1 MPTKCAVA
9 FASAISIQFL
19 FNMRKFRI
27 DTLSIAIVVILPGL
41 LIWFAGDTWLGLHSI
56 EERARWIAVLC
67 IAFVVLFL
75 WLSFDSS
82 SRPAVALRRI
92 LYWVEKQRGSSSER
106 RDTGI
111 ADGRTRVARLRD
123 SLRDRHGSRW
133 RYRARWVLIAGDEP
147 LVKRL
152 APSVVDTG
160 FAISGDTVLLY
171 ATQTSSTLDTAW
183 LDQIRRLRRRRPV
196 DAIVAVTRNRS
207 SVDTPFDTDNL
218 SQRLARHA
226 HALRWAAPAYLLNV
240 TDFGSEASSP
250 DEAIGFTWANARVSS
265 EAVDSSLQD
274 LTDNLA
280 DAGVVRL
287 TKDAGD
293 RYPAELSQHISNLGS
308 ALSGLLLQTSQSRI
322 WRHAVHGLLFAPLFK
337 ERELAPP
344 QAPASANDDDPPIE
358 PQHRTIWQTV
368 AEHSRKVHGRR
379 VGFSLSTS
387 AAWFT
392 TGLIGCWIAGTM
404 MSGFVNRATIQSSA
418 DTIANLSTVQ
428 DHTQALQALNTL
440 GQQID
445 TLEVHQRE
453 GEPWTSRFGLNRDSA
468 LLDALWPSYAGAAHR
483 ILVAPIR
490 QKLEARLQQLASLSD
505 AQIADGGNVQTQAAY
520 DTLKAYLM
528 LAKPERAV
536 AAFLTPQL
544 AATAVPAR
552 PSNSSLSSGA
562 WEDLRLH
569 AIAFFASHLGRAPAS
584 DASAFAIT
592 PDGNLIAS
600 ARQTVI
606 GVRGIQN
613 STDAL
618 YQQII
623 DEATPKY
630 PPVSLATLLGDTTSR
645 GLFNT
650 TATIPG
656 VFTRAAWEE
665 RISKAIDDASAKRDV
680 SGDWVLRPERNAVGA
695 TDNKD
700 GSHPPPTLKAELR
713 QRYFDDYAR
722 AWALFLNSLRWQSAP
737 TLSATADQL
746 TLLGDSQRSP
756 LVALM
761 NAIVYQ
767 AGTGASAQSLSESLI
782 NKAQQLVGTDE
793 KDPSKQVQPQLAPLA
808 SAFGP
813 ILRLTGSDLV
823 SGAPANGK
831 AATQLAATGDL
842 SLARYLERVT
852 AMRLKASQIVSGAD
866 PDAIARLA
874 AQSVLQGKT
883 SDISDSRDYGS
894 RVAASLGEQWA
905 GFGALFR
912 APFDQAWQVV
922 VQPAASSLNEI
933 WRTAI
938 LADWNKSFGGRYP
951 FSDADN
957 DASLPEMAR
966 FMRPDNGVIAQFVAT
981 QLAGVIERQGD
992 RWVVAQGADQGALTI
1007 DPVFLSGLNKLTRI
1021 STVLFPSGDA
1031 RVRYELQAVP
1041 TPGVTGMKFV
1051 LSGRELRYFNQKQE
1065 WVPFEWPGQSLENL
1079 SHIEWQTEQGG
1090 LRTALDSQ
1098 GRFGLIR
1105 LLERAKVTQQ
1115 DNARYLLTWMPDT
1128 SQGIPLKV
1136 QLRSEAGAGPLDVL
1150 QLRNFALPA
1159 RIFATGAVG
1168 ARPKLSTASP
1178 PPLPAAAMAAAKHAA
1193 VPLPPG
1199 LPGAMS
1205 WQDALM
1211 PATPEPAPAPRRT
1224 ATAAT
1229 AESARA
1235 DAHPATSDMK
1245 SPKANPEMTVSS
1257 LAATSTS
1264 SDASSK
1270 PFGHALQLLGDAFA
1284 FRDLR

>member
-1 MPTKCAVA
+1 M
-9 FASAISIQFL
+9 
-19 FNMRKFRI
+19 
-27 DTLSIAIVVILPGL
+27 
-41 LIWFAGDTWLGLHSI
+41 
-56 EERARWIAVLC
+56 
-67 IAFVVLFL
+67 
-75 WLSFDSS
+75 
-82 SRPAVALRRI
+82 
-92 LYWVEKQRGSSSER
+92 
-106 RDTGI
+106 
-111 ADGRTRVARLRD
+111 
-123 SLRDRHGSRW
+123 
-133 RYRARWVLIAGDEP
+133 
-147 LVKRL
+147 
-152 APSVVDTG
+152 
-160 FAISGDTVLLY
+160 
-171 ATQTSSTLDTAW
+171 
-183 LDQIRRLRRRRPV
+183 
-196 DAIVAVTRNRS
+196 
-207 SVDTPFDTDNL
+207 
-218 SQRLARHA
+218 
-226 HALRWAAPAYLLNV
+226 
-240 TDFGSEASSP
+240 
-250 DEAIGFTWANARVSS
+250 
-265 EAVDSSLQD
+265 
-274 LTDNLA
+274 
-280 DAGVVRL
+280 
-287 TKDAGD
+287 
-293 RYPAELSQHISNLGS
+293 
-308 ALSGLLLQTSQSRI
+308 
-322 WRHAVHGLLFAPLFK
+322 
-337 ERELAPP
+337 
-344 QAPASANDDDPPIE
+344 
-358 PQHRTIWQTV
+358 
-368 AEHSRKVHGRR
+368 
-379 VGFSLSTS
+379 
-387 AAWFT
+387 
-392 TGLIGCWIAGTM
+392 
-404 MSGFVNRATIQSSA
+404 
-418 DTIANLSTVQ
+418 
-428 DHTQALQALNTL
+428 
-440 GQQID
+440 
-445 TLEVHQRE
+445 
-453 GEPWTSRFGLNRDSA
+453 
-468 LLDALWPSYAGAAHR
+468 
-483 ILVAPIR
+483 
-490 QKLEARLQQLASLSD
+490 
-505 AQIADGGNVQTQAAY
+505 
-520 DTLKAYLM
+520 
-528 LAKPERAV
+528 
-536 AAFLTPQL
+536 
-544 AATAVPAR
+544 
-552 PSNSSLSSGA
+552 
-562 WEDLRLH
+562 
-569 AIAFFASHLGRAPAS
+569 
-584 DASAFAIT
+584 
-592 PDGNLIAS
+592 
-600 ARQTVI
+600 
-606 GVRGIQN
+606 
-613 STDAL
+613 
-618 YQQII
+618 
-623 DEATPKY
+623 
-630 PPVSLATLLGDTTSR
+630 
-645 GLFNT
+645 
-650 TATIPG
+650 
-656 VFTRAAWEE
+656 
-665 RISKAIDDASAKRDV
+665 
-680 SGDWVLRPERNAVGA
+680 
-695 TDNKD
+695 
-700 GSHPPPTLKAELR
+700 
-713 QRYFDDYAR
+713 
-722 AWALFLNSLRWQSAP
+722 
-737 TLSATADQL
+737 
-746 TLLGDSQRSP
+746 
-756 LVALM
+756 
-761 NAIVYQ
+761 
-767 AGTGASAQSLSESLI
+767 
-782 NKAQQLVGTDE
+782 
-793 KDPSKQVQPQLAPLA
+793 
-808 SAFGP
+808 

-966 FMRPDNGVIAQFVAT
+966 FMRPDHGVIAQFVAT

-1007 DPVFLSGLNKLTRI
+1007 DPVFLSSLNKLTQI

-1178 PPLPAAAMAAAKHAA
+1178 PPLPAAAIAAAKHAA
-1193 VPLPPG
+1193 VLLPPG

-1205 WQDALM
+1205 WQDAPM

-1284 FRDLR
+1284 FRDPR

>member
-1 MPTKCAVA
+1 MPTKCTAA

-41 LIWFAGDTWLGLHSI
+41 LVWFAGDTWVGLHSI

-111 ADGRTRVARLRD
+111 ADGGTRVARLRD

-147 LVKRL
+147 LVQRL
-152 APSVVDTG
+152 APGLIETG
-160 FAISGDTVLLY
+160 YAISGDTVLLC
-171 ATQTSSTLDTAW
+171 AEQTSSTLDTAW
-183 LDQIRRLRRRRPV
+183 LDQIRRLRRRPV
-196 DAIVAVTRNRS
+196 DAIVAVTRNRN
-207 SVDTPFDTDNL
+207 SVDAPFDTDNL

-226 HALRWAAPAYLLNV
+226 RALRWAAPAYLLNV
-240 TDFGSEASSP
+240 TDFGSDASSP
-250 DEAIGFTWANARVSS
+250 DEAIGFTWSNERVSS
-265 EAVDSSLQD
+265 DALDASLQD

-287 TKDAGD
+287 MKDAGD

-308 ALSGLLLQTSQSRI
+308 ALSRLVLQTSQSRI
-322 WRHAVHGLLFAPLFK
+322 CRHAVHGLLFAPLFK
-337 ERELAPP
+337 ERELAQP
-344 QAPASANDDDPPIE
+344 QAPASANDDESPVDPP
-358 PQHRTIWQTV
+358 HRTIWQTV

-379 VGFSLSTS
+379 VGFSLSTA

-392 TGLIGCWIAGTM
+392 TGLLGCWIAGTM
-404 MSGFVNRATIQSSA
+404 LSGFVNRATIQSTA
-418 DTIANLSTVQ
+418 DTITNLSTVQ
-428 DHTQALQALNTL
+428 DHTQALQALSTL

-445 TLEVHQRE
+445 TLEVHQRD
-453 GEPWTSRFGLNRDSA
+453 GAPWTSRFGLNRDNA
-468 LLDALWPSYAGAAHR
+468 LLDALWPSYAGAANR

-490 QKLEARLQQLASLSD
+490 QRLEARLQQLASLSD
-505 AQIADGGNVQTQAAY
+505 AQIADGGNAQIQAAY

-536 AAFLTPQL
+536 AAFLMPQL
-544 AATAVPAR
+544 TATAVPAR
-552 PSNSSLSSGA
+552 PSNSPLSAGA

-569 AIAFFASHLGRAPAS
+569 AIAFFANHLGRAPAS
-584 DASAFAIT
+584 NASAFAIT
-592 PDGNLIAS
+592 PDANLIAS

-650 TATIPG
+650 TATVPG

-680 SGDWVLRPERNAVGA
+680 SGDWVLRPEGNAVGA

-700 GSHPPPTLKAELR
+700 STPPPPTLKAELR

-746 TLLGDSQRSP
+746 TLLGDAQRSP

-767 AGTGASAQSLSESLI
+767 AGAGAGALSLSESLI
-782 NKAQQLVGTDE
+782 NKAQQLVGVDE
-793 KDPSKQVQPQLAPLA
+793 KDPSKQAQPPLAPLA

-813 ILRLTGSDLV
+813 ILRLTGSDLA
-823 SGAPANGK
+823 SGVPANGK
-831 AATQLAATGDL
+831 ATTQLAATGDL

-852 AMRLKASQIVSGAD
+852 AIRLKASQIVSGAD

-883 SDISDSRDYGS
+883 SDISDSREYGS

-1007 DPVFLSGLNKLTRI
+1007 DPAFLSGLNKLTRI

-1105 LLERAKVTQQ
+1105 LLERAKVAQQ

-1159 RIFATGAVG
+1159 RIFVTGPASTG
-1168 ARPKLSTASP
+1168 PKMSTASP
-1178 PPLPAAAMAAAKHAA
+1178 PPLPAAAIVAAKHAA

-1199 LPGAMS
+1199 FPGAVS
-1205 WQDALM
+1205 LQD
-1211 PATPEPAPAPRRT
+1211 EPMQVTPAPRRT
-1224 ATAAT
+1224 AA

-1235 DAHPATSDMK
+1235 DAQPATSGMK
-1245 SPKANPEMTVSS
+1245 SPRANPGMTVSS
-1257 LAATSTS
+1257 LATTSTS
-1264 SDASSK
+1264 ADASSK
-1270 PFGHALQLLGDAFA
+1270 PFGHALRLLGDAFA
-1284 FRDLR
+1284 F